1 MTMRDKRPPRAA
13 WKTQP
18 LTEWEKERQLQ
29 SRGNTA
35 AAEPSQAPPIEGNK
49 PPPAGKRFGGPKPF
63 PQGGK
68 GRGKGR
74 SGKGSQGFQG
84 PMSSGIT
91 KRASGPVINPR
102 LANPTGYVDGGYI
115 QARGEREESTNVLEN
130 HGERANERQDR
141 PFQGPNGNK
150 PKGSRNNR
158 RGKGPR
164 PSEPRQPGQQ
174 RQSGQQGQQGQP
186 GQGRAG
192 GKPARQ
198 GAAPA
203 GARERLQKV
212 MARSGHGSRRNIE
225 ILIAQGHISIN
236 GQVAKLGDQVAPGDR
251 VLLDNRPLRLKYGQD
266 LPKVLLYHKQEG
278 EICTRDDP
286 EGRPTV
292 FDKLPRVHGGR
303 WVAVGRLDFN
313 TSGLLVFTTDGELA
327 NNLMH
332 PRFEVEREY
341 AVRLLGELS
350 AEQHQQLVNGVTVDD
365 EPCKFEALEDRG
377 GEGSNHWYHVIL
389 REGKNREVRK
399 MFEAVGMAVSRLMR
413 VRFGQIMLPPRLKRG
428 MMMEL
433 PEEEVEQIL
442 SWAGVKK
449 DEPETAEP
457 GNVRAEG
464 DEFDEFDEHLPNG
477 NVISAPASAAAP
489 GGQPRQGRPGG
500 GKSRNRKRGRK
511 PAPTP

>member
-1 MTMRDKRPPRAA
+1 MRDKRPPRTA
-13 WKTQP
+13 WKSQP

-35 AAEPSQAPPIEGNK
+35 AGEPSQPAAVDGNK
-49 PPPAGKRFGGPKPF
+49 PSSGKRFGGPKPF
-63 PQGGK
+63 APGGK
-68 GRGKGR
+68 GRGGKGR
-74 SGKGSQGFQG
+74 GGKGGQGFQG
-84 PMSSGIT
+84 PMSSGVT

-102 LANPTGYVDGGYI
+102 LAKPTGYVDGDYI
-115 QARGEREESTNVLEN
+115 QARVDREESTNILEN
-130 HGERANERQDR
+130 NTER
-141 PFQGPNGNK
+141 PFDRGNRPGSNGNK

-174 RQSGQQGQQGQP
+174 RQPGPQQQ
-186 GQGRAG
+186 RAG
-192 GKPARQ
+192 GKPPRQ

-203 GARERLQKV
+203 GTRERLQKV

-236 GQVAKLGDQVAPGDR
+236 GQVAKLGDQVSPGDR
-251 VLLDNRPLRLKYGQD
+251 VLLDNRPLRLKFGQD

-341 AVRLLGELS
+341 AVRLLGELT
-350 AEQHQQLVNGVTVDD
+350 AEQHQQLLGGVMVDD
-365 EPCKFEALEDRG
+365 ELCKFEALEDRG

-399 MFEAVGMAVSRLMR
+399 MFEAVGLAVSRLMR
-413 VRFGQIMLPPRLKRG
+413 VRFGQITLPPRLKRG

-449 DEPETAEP
+449 EEPEAAEP
-457 GNVRAEG
+457 GNVRAAG
-464 DEFDEFDEHLPNG
+464 DEYDEFDEHLPNG
-477 NVISAPASAAAP
+477 NVIAAP
-489 GGQPRQGRPGG
+489 PSFPAPGQQPRQGRPGG
-500 GKSRNRKRGRK
+500 GKPRNRKRARK
-511 PAPTP
+511 PVPAP

>member
-1 MTMRDKRPPRAA
+1 
-13 WKTQP
+13 
-18 LTEWEKERQLQ
+18 
-29 SRGNTA
+29 
-35 AAEPSQAPPIEGNK
+35 
-49 PPPAGKRFGGPKPF
+49 
-63 PQGGK
+63 
-68 GRGKGR
+68 
-74 SGKGSQGFQG
+74 
-84 PMSSGIT
+84 
-91 KRASGPVINPR
+91 
-102 LANPTGYVDGGYI
+102 
-115 QARGEREESTNVLEN
+115 
-130 HGERANERQDR
+130 
-141 PFQGPNGNK
+141 
-150 PKGSRNNR
+150 
-158 RGKGPR
+158 
-164 PSEPRQPGQQ
+164 
-174 RQSGQQGQQGQP
+174 
-186 GQGRAG
+186 
-192 GKPARQ
+192 
-198 GAAPA
+198 
-203 GARERLQKV
+203 

-251 VLLDNRPLRLKYGQD
+251 VLLDNRPLRLKFGGD

-341 AVRLLGELS
+341 AVRLLGELT
-350 AEQHQQLVNGVTVDD
+350 AEQHQQLVNGVTIED
-365 EPCKFEALEDRG
+365 ELCKFEALEDRG

-413 VRFGQIMLPPRLKRG
+413 VRFGQIELPPRLKRG

-433 PEEEVEQIL
+433 PEEEVENIL

-449 DEPETAEP
+449 EEPEAAEP
-457 GNVRAEG
+457 GNARAEG
-464 DEFDEFDEHLPNG
+464 DEYDEFDEHLPNG
-477 NVISAPASAAAP
+477 NVIAPSPSPSAAAP

-511 PAPTP
+511 PVPAQ

>member
-1 MTMRDKRPPRAA
+1 
-13 WKTQP
+13 
-18 LTEWEKERQLQ
+18 
-29 SRGNTA
+29 
-35 AAEPSQAPPIEGNK
+35 
-49 PPPAGKRFGGPKPF
+49 
-63 PQGGK
+63 
-68 GRGKGR
+68 
-74 SGKGSQGFQG
+74 
-84 PMSSGIT
+84 MSSGIT

-102 LANPTGYVDGGYI
+102 LDKPTGYVDGGYI
-115 QARGEREESTNVLEN
+115 QARVEREESTNILDSN
-130 HGERANERQDR
+130 TAERQDR
-141 PFQGPNGNK
+141 PFQGPGGMK

-174 RQSGQQGQQGQP
+174 RQPGGPQQA
-186 GQGRAG
+186 RAG
-192 GKPARQ
+192 GKGPRPQ
-198 GAAPA
+198 GAGAPA

-251 VLLDNRPLRLKYGQD
+251 VLLDNRPLRLKFGGD

-341 AVRLLGELS
+341 AVRLLGELT
-350 AEQHQQLVNGVTVDD
+350 AEQHQQLVNGVTIED
-365 EPCKFEALEDRG
+365 ELCKFEALEDRG

-413 VRFGQIMLPPRLKRG
+413 VRFGQIELPPRLKRG

-433 PEEEVEQIL
+433 PEEEVENIL

-449 DEPETAEP
+449 EEPEAAEP
-457 GNVRAEG
+457 GNARAEG
-464 DEFDEFDEHLPNG
+464 DEYDEFDEHLPNG
-477 NVISAPASAAAP
+477 NVIAPSPSPSAAAP

-511 PAPTP
+511 PVPAQ

>member
-1 MTMRDKRPPRAA
+1 MRDKRPPRTA

-18 LTEWEKERQLQ
+18 LTDWERERQLQ

-35 AAEPSQAPPIEGNK
+35 TGEPSQAAMVDGNK
-49 PPPAGKRFGGPKPF
+49 PSSAKRFGGPKPF
-63 PQGGK
+63 APGGK
-68 GRGKGR
+68 GRGGKSRG
-74 SGKGSQGFQG
+74 GKGGQGFQG
-84 PMSSGIT
+84 PMSSGT
-91 KRASGPVINPR
+91 SKRASGPVINPR
-102 LANPTGYVDGGYI
+102 LAKPTGYVDGGYI
-115 QARGEREESTNVLEN
+115 QARVDREESTNVLEN
-130 HGERANERQDR
+130 RNEGFSERQDR
-141 PFQGPNGNK
+141 PPQGPNGNK

-164 PSEPRQPGQQ
+164 PGEPRPQGQQRQPGQQ
-174 RQSGQQGQQGQP
+174 R
-186 GQGRAG
+186 AG
-192 GKPARQ
+192 GKAARQ
-198 GAAPA
+198 GGAPA

-225 ILIAQGHISIN
+225 ILIAQGHVSIN
-236 GQVAKLGDQVAPGDR
+236 GVLAKLGDQVAPGDR
-251 VLLDNRPLRLKYGQD
+251 VLLDNRPLRLKFGGD
-266 LPKVLLYHKQEG
+266 LPKVLLYHKPEG

-292 FDKLPRVHGGR
+292 FDKLPRVPGGR

-350 AEQHQQLVNGVTVDD
+350 AEQHQQLLNGVTVED
-365 EPCKFEALEDRG
+365 ELCKFEALEDRG

-399 MFEAVGMAVSRLMR
+399 MFDAVGVAVSRLMR
-413 VRFGQIMLPPRLKRG
+413 VRFGQIQLPPRLKRG

-449 DEPETAEP
+449 EEPEAAEP

-464 DEFDEFDEHLPNG
+464 DEYDEFDAHLPNG
-477 NVISAPASAAAP
+477 NLIAPPPSPSAAPP
-489 GGQPRQGRPGG
+489 GRQPRHGKPGG
-500 GKSRNRKRGRK
+500 GKSRHRGRNRKP
-511 PAPTP
+511 PAV